1 VCWSCLAWLGL
12 DAKNGTTQKASST
25 FHKQWMNDGLQ
36 GTKLTQIIPYIPSVV
51 SQTLT
56 SKLFRALPAQ
66 VKLTQSDET
75 TAWCSQ
81 ILGSDKRAGD
91 QLS

>member
-1 VCWSCLAWLGL
+1 
-12 DAKNGTTQKASST
+12 
-25 FHKQWMNDGLQ
+25 MNDGLQ

-91 QLS
+91 QLSWPPFFGMAQEKLSEYRE